1 MPNCKRCEHL
11 YTPPLGECMCSTM
24 GEILTVLSGI
34 GQKGVNTAT
43 AEKGGMSFMQL
54 FVNEKEVPT
63 LIRAIEMLIDREPQC
78 SDAEKLL
85 SRIEICIEKQCH
97 SNTKR

>member
-1 MPNCKRCEHL
+1 
-11 YTPPLGECMCSTM
+11 MCSTM

>member
-1 MPNCKRCEHL
+1 
-11 YTPPLGECMCSTM
+11 MCSNM
-24 GEILTVLSGI
+24 GEILTVLSSI

-54 FVNEKEVPT
+54 FVNEKEVPA
-63 LIRAIEMLIDREPQC
+63 LIRAIELLIAQEPQC

-85 SRIEICIEKQCH
+85 SRVQICIKKQCH